1 MRIRSLIVPALL
13 ATIALA
19 GCSASSAAEGTGSPA
34 ATSVSTVSTVTEPQ
48 RVDPATFAAAVA
60 TPGVVTI
67 DVRTP
72 EEFAEGHI
80 AGAVNYNVEDPMF
93 TQLISGLDPAGT
105 YAVYCRSGNR
115 SQVAVEQMTAAGIV
129 GIYELA
135 DGIIGWEAAGYPT
148 LT

>member
-1 MRIRSLIVPALL
+1 MRIRSLLVPALL

-19 GCSASSAAEGTGSPA
+19 GCSASSAAEVTGSPA

-115 SQVAVEQMTAAGIV
+115 SQVAVEQMTAAGITS
-129 GIYELA
+129 IYELA
-135 DGIIGWEAAGYPT
+135 DGIVGWEAAGYPT